1 MSEQTVDTGTAEAP
15 KTGRKVAE
23 HSYLD
28 AAGNVVETE
37 EEATGIRYHIVST
50 GDTFDHQTGGKAGEP
65 LTMKAVFGCKTLA
78 TNEASA
84 FKQKNGHY
92 DGAVESIAER
102 FAMIDAGQFVD
113 RTRDGVGA
121 KIDLDALAEAVCR
134 VLVADKVTTQEQI
147 DQGGKAK
154 IREKLED
161 KANVTKARKTEGVE
175 AEYQRLVGKKVGSA
189 SDLAS
194 GFLS

>member
-1 MSEQTVDTGTAEAP
+1 MSEQTVESGTESP

-28 AAGNVVETE
+28 ASGNVVETE

-50 GDTFDHQTGGKAGEP
+50 GETFDHQTGGKAGEP

-92 DGAVESIAER
+92 DGAIESIAER
-102 FAMIDAGQFVD
+102 FALIDSGQFVD
-113 RTRDGVGA
+113 RSRDGVGA
-121 KIDLDALAEAVCR
+121 KMDLDALAEAICI
-134 VLVADKVTTQEQI
+134 VLVKAGAATQEQI

-154 IREKLED
+154 VREKLED
-161 KANVTKARKTEGVE
+161 KAQVAKAKKTDGVMP
-175 AEYQRLVGKKVGSA
+175 EYTRLVGKPATSA
-189 SDLAS
+189 ADLAA

>member
-1 MSEQTVDTGTAEAP
+1 MSEQTVETGTESP

-50 GDTFDHQTGGKAGEP
+50 GETFDHQTGGKAGEP
-65 LTMKAVFGCKTLA
+65 ITMKAVFGCKTLA

-102 FAMIDAGQFVD
+102 FNMIDSGQFVD
-113 RTRDGVGA
+113 RSREGVGA
-121 KIDLDALAEAVCR
+121 KIDLDKLCEATCR
-134 VLVADKVTTQEQI
+134 IMVRDGAWTQEQV
-147 DQGGKAK
+147 DTEKKAK
-154 IREKLED
+154 LRGQLED
-161 KANVTKARKTEGVE
+161 KAVVARVRKTDGVMD
-175 AEYQRLVGKKVGSA
+175 EYQRLVGKPIA
-189 SDLAS
+189 TAADLAAAL
-194 GFLS
+194 G